1 MLFVVF
7 SADGKRYALPVGRVR
22 EITPMVVFREFPGAP
37 QYVRGIMNYRGEIAP
52 VIDLTVLLAGRP
64 SRRLLSTR
72 IIVTDLDGADGRP
85 HALGLVAEQV
95 TDTAM
100 AAPGAVRPPGV
111 EVEAAPYLTGVILDG
126 QGIIQVADPARILP
140 KSLRE
145 SLFRAASEIMDA
157 P

>member
-7 SADGKRYALPVGRVR
+7 TAGGNRYALPVGRVR

-37 QYVRGIMNYRGEIAP
+37 EYVRGIMNYRGEVAP

-72 IIVTDLDGADGRP
+72 IIVSDHAGKGGEI

-100 AAPGAVRPPGV
+100 TAPGDVKPPGL
-111 EVEAAPYLTGVILDG
+111 EVEAAPYLAGAILDR
-126 QGIIQVADPARILP
+126 QGLIQVVDPARILP
-140 KSLRE
+140 ESLRE
-145 SLFRAASEIMDA
+145 TLFRTASEIADA

>member
-7 SADGKRYALPVGRVR
+7 AADGKRYALPVGRVR

-37 QYVRGIMNYRGEIAP
+37 QYVRGIMNYRGEVVP
-52 VIDLTVLLAGRP
+52 VIDLTVLLAGRE

-72 IIVTDLDGADGRP
+72 IIVVDHDGADGKV

-100 AAPGAVRPPGV
+100 TAPGDVKPPGV
-111 EVEAAPYLTGVILDG
+111 EVESAPYLTGAILDR
-126 QGIIQVADPARILP
+126 QGVVQVADPARMLP
-140 KSLRE
+140 ESLRE